1 MKCLRVTV
9 SSINHWRVI
18 HLILSILV
26 FISPIGAIDVAFGQ
40 SQVHI
45 EIFTTTDLKF
55 DVAVDAD
62 ESSPRNINPQVY
74 KLDGIKHAEIELS
87 RNLTTDPAQS
97 RQILLQRIQ
106 DLDEQTR
113 VHMQETAVGLARAM
127 QYGIDRYPAI
137 VFDGQAIIYGV
148 TDLKTARMQYQ
159 SWLAGNIP

>member
-1 MKCLRVTV
+1 
-9 SSINHWRVI
+9 VI

-26 FISPIGAIDVAFGQ
+26 FIAPIGAIDVALAQ
-40 SQVHI
+40 SQIKI
-45 EIFTTTDLKF
+45 EIFTTADLQF
-55 DVAVDAD
+55 DVAVDAE

-97 RQILLQRIQ
+97 KQILLQRIQ
-106 DLDEQTR
+106 DMDEQTR
-113 VHMQETAVGLARAM
+113 AHMQETAIGLARAM

-148 TDLKTARMQYQ
+148 IDLKTARMQYQ